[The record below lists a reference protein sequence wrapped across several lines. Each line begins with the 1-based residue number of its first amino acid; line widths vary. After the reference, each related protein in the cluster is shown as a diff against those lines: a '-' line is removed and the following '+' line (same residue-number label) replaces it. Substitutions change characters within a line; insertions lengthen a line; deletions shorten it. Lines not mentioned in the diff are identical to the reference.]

1 MSDGSMDAQI
11 RTAVATREP
20 LIRETID
27 FIHAHPELAHAEE
40 ASSAHLGEVLGG
52 LGLVVEPGIA
62 GMATAF
68 RATLRGGLP
77 GRTVGLVAVYDA
89 VPAVTGPGRY
99 EPTHSCGHGPISAG
113 VVGAV
118 AALAAGREA
127 LAGNVVVMGCPADEI
142 HAPGT
147 IARGG
152 GKLVSATAGAWDG
165 IDAALYAHPEFLDT
179 AWAESAWMRRDTAL
193 VSGARTL
200 VDGAPQAVLA
210 TVAAAVAAAAS
221 FPAAQVMLETLE
233 LDGDVE
239 EGTGVVAR
247 ARFLL
252 WAPDEAGI
260 DELATRLR
268 AEVPAEWASGVPVP
282 GIAPDPSVRDA
293 VRDAHRAAGN
303 EYVDPPMP
311 LPFATDFG
319 AVTRR
324 VPGALVGLGRPGG
337 WAFHLPE
344 GAVQFA
350 SEEGVAAAID
360 VAEVLALAAHRLVQP
375 R

>member
-1 MSDGSMDAQI
+1 MSVGSLDAQI
-11 RTAVATREP
+11 RAAVAAREP
-20 LIRETID
+20 LIRETIG
-27 FIHAHPELAHAEE
+27 FIHAHPELAHAEQ
-40 ASSAHLGEVLGG
+40 ACAAHLGAVLSR
-52 LGLVVEPGIA
+52 LGLTVEPGIA

-89 VPAVTGPGRY
+89 VPAVRGPGSF
-99 EPTHSCGHGPISAG
+99 EPTYSCGHGPISAG
-113 VVGAV
+113 VVVAV
-118 AALAAGREA
+118 AALAAHRDQ
-127 LAGNVVVMGCPADEI
+127 LAGSVVVMGCPADEI
-142 HAPGT
+142 HAPET
-147 IARGG
+147 VARGG
-152 GKLVSATAGAWDG
+152 GKALTAAAGSWDG

-179 AWAESAWMRRDTAL
+179 AWGESAWMRRDTAL

-200 VDGAPQAVLA
+200 VNDAPQAVLA
-210 TVAAAVAAAAS
+210 TVAAAVAAASS
-221 FPAAQVMLETLE
+221 FPAAQVMLESLD

-239 EGTGVVAR
+239 EGTGMVAR

-260 DELATRLR
+260 EELATRLR
-268 AEVPAEWASGVPVP
+268 AAVPAAWERGVPVP
-282 GIAPDPSVRDA
+282 GIAPDPAVREA
-293 VRDAHRAAGN
+293 VRDGHRAAGR
-303 EYVDPPMP
+303 EYVEPPMP

-344 GAVQFA
+344 GASQFA
-350 SEEGVAAAID
+350 SEDGVAAALD
-360 VAEVLALAAHRLVQP
+360 VAEVLALTAQRLVEP